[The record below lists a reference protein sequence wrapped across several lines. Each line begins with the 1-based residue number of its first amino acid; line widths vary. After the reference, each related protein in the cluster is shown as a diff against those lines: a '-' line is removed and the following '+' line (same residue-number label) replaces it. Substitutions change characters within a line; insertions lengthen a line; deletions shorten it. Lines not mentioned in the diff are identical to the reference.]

1 MDRLLCPSLSPTV
14 CSNLCALSQWCCLTI
29 SSSAAPFS
37 SSSQSIPAAGSFPVT
52 QLFCIRWPMYWSL
65 SLSPSNEYS
74 GLVSFRL
81 TSLTSLQSRGF
92 LRVFF
97 STVQKH
103 EFFGTQPSLWSS
115 SHICTWLLENYNFDC
130 MDLVSR
136 MMFLL
141 FNMLS
146 RFVIAFQPRSKC
158 LLIHGCSHCPQWFWS
173 PLK

>member
-29 SSSAAPFS
+29 SSSATPFS

-130 MDLVSR
+130 MDLFSR